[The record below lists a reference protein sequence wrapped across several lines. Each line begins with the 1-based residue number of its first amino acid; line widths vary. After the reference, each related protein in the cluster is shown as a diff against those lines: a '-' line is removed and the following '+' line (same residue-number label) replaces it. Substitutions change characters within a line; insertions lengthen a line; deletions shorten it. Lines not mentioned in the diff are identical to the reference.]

1 MRIFTKLGLRSIS
14 LFVKTRMDTILPK
27 MKKKLQ
33 LGRQR
38 KALGIPTK
46 TCAKLFKKRV
56 EVEFRKHRICW
67 NIYPPIVPI
76 VAMIGSK
83 TPSSQLSSLRL
94 SSCFSA
100 SHSMLVLA
108 SMSTGKRLAQLQVQ
122 VVFSAI
128 SSHQEE
134 GTTRPPSL
142 REMLIAQW
150 ISYLQSLWDR
160 KFALKKV
167 YCDVINRSVWQSQE
181 NPFHYFSSFRLSIN
195 IYAYL
200 ELLLT
205 LKQSNTA

>member
-1 MRIFTKLGLRSIS
+1 MTLEKAKGNMSRKFWLYNLFSIEVHAIKDS
-14 LFVKTRMDTILPK
+14 PSKWGYLQSWAWGQYLYLSRWEWTQYCLKW
-27 MKKKLQ
+27 KKKLQ
-33 LGRQR
+33 LRRLR

-142 REMLIAQW
+142 R
-150 ISYLQSLWDR
+150 
-160 KFALKKV
+160 
-167 YCDVINRSVWQSQE
+167 
-181 NPFHYFSSFRLSIN
+181 
-195 IYAYL
+195 
-200 ELLLT
+200 
-205 LKQSNTA
+205 